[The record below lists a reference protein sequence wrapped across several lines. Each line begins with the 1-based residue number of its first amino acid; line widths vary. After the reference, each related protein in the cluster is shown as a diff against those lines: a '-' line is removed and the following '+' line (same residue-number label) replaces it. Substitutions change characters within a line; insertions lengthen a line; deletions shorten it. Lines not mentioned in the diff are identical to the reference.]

1 MAAGRRIPS
10 DLLIIIAIAVSIN
23 TSLGWLKASEAST
36 AEAQAASQ
44 DTENAPRSKEKKST
58 SATATK
64 AIDVTKKDG
73 ASHNSADNTGK
84 NARDKSGETL
94 TPMDQSSDQQDLD
107 KTQRIRKAL
116 VEDDSLSTNAKNIK
130 VITVHGTVT
139 LRGPVDSAEERN
151 KIVAKAKPIAGG
163 GKVKNELEIRSS
175 K

>member
-10 DLLIIIAIAVSIN
+10 DLLIIIATAVSIL
-23 TSLGWLKASEAST
+23 TSFGSLKPSEAST

-44 DTENAPRSKEKKST
+44 DTDNAPRSKDQKSP

-64 AIDVTKKDG
+64 EKDVTRQDG
-73 ASHNSADNTGK
+73 ATHNSADNTGT

-94 TPMDQSSDQQDLD
+94 TPLDQSSDQQDLD
-107 KTQRIRKAL
+107 KTQKIRKAL
-116 VEDDSLSTNAKNIK
+116 VEDASLSTNAKNIK
-130 VITVHGTVT
+130 VITVNGTVT

-163 GKVKNELEIRSS
+163 QLKNELEIQSS